1 MVNKATLDSYDMMH
15 DAIVIGDGV
24 IGCAIAVELG
34 LNGYRPLLIGDG
46 WITDY
51 MLSSELEGHGHV
63 RDVSLGNASAF
74 AWGGLA
80 ANYGAGVP
88 GPMLEHY
95 KRSIEL
101 HIQRYDELK
110 DRTPHDWDLRR
121 IVSMSLAKTED
132 DLKGLESNVAWM
144 LSEGFDA
151 EMIDSDEVYRMEPAI
166 KDGFIGASVSK
177 SQWELDS
184 QKYCLALA
192 HEASRLGTKFL
203 AAQVEEVLEGDG
215 RVSSVR
221 VRDAEKIGAPLIFAA
236 TGPWASGIKGI
247 PDLPIRPIKGEI
259 LRIER
264 DGDDLHNRVGYGD
277 RNIGRKPDSLVWAER
292 EVADL
297 QNRVGYGGRNVGRKP
312 DGLVWA
318 GTYEWDRGYDRST
331 TDEGRD
337 HILSGV
343 SEYLPSLVE
352 GRIRTATAC
361 LRPVSSDG
369 FPILGAVGGIDGLYV
384 ANGAGKKG
392 VLLSL
397 LMAKMIMRA
406 ALRSEDV
413 PVEMSTDRFGLN

>member
-1 MVNKATLDSYDMMH
+1 MVNKATLDSH

-24 IGCAIAVELG
+24 IGCAVAVELG
-34 LNGYRPLLIGDG
+34 LNGYRPLVIGDG
-46 WITDY
+46 WVTEY
-51 MLSSELEGHGHV
+51 MLSSEFEGCGDV

-80 ANYGAGVP
+80 ANYGSGVP
-88 GPMLEHY
+88 GVMLAHY

-101 HIQRYDELK
+101 HIERYDELK
-110 DRTPHDWDLRR
+110 ERTRHDWGLGR
-121 IVSMSLAKTED
+121 IVSMSLAKTD
-132 DLKGLESNVAWM
+132 DDFKGLEANVAWM

-151 EMIDSDEVYRMEPAI
+151 EMIGVDEVYRMEPAI

-192 HEASRLGTKFL
+192 DEASRLGAKFL
-203 AAQVEEVLEGDG
+203 SARVEGVLDGDG
-215 RVSSVR
+215 RVCGVR
-221 VRDAEKIGAPLIFAA
+221 VRDGEKIVAPLVFAA
-236 TGPWASGIKGI
+236 TGPWASGIKGL
-247 PDLPIRPIKGEI
+247 PDLPIRPVKGEI

-264 DGDDLHNRVGYGD
+264 GGDDLHNRVGYGD
-277 RNIGRKPDSLVWAER
+277 RNVGRKSDSLVWVER
-292 EVADL
+292 GGADL
-297 QNRVGYGGRNVGRKP
+297 HNRVGYGGRNVGRKP

-318 GTYEWDRGYDRST
+318 GTYEWDRGFDRST

-337 HILSGV
+337 YILSGV
-343 SEYLPSLVE
+343 SEYLPSLVD

-361 LRPVSSDG
+361 LRPVSIDG
-369 FPILGAVGGIDGLYV
+369 IPILGAVGGIDGLYV

-397 LMAKMIMRA
+397 LMAKMIVGA
-406 ALRSEDV
+406 ALRSDDV
-413 PVEMSTDRFGLN
+413 PVEMSADRFGLS

>member
-1 MVNKATLDSYDMMH
+1 M
-15 DAIVIGDGV
+15 
-24 IGCAIAVELG
+24 IGCAVAVELG
-34 LNGYRPLLIGDG
+34 LNGYRPLVIGDG
-46 WITDY
+46 WVTEY
-51 MLSSELEGHGHV
+51 MLSSEFDGHGDV
-63 RDVSLGNASAF
+63 CDVSLGNASAF

-88 GPMLEHY
+88 GVMLEHY

-101 HIQRYDELK
+101 HIERYDELK
-110 DRTPHDWDLRR
+110 DRTPHDWGLVR

-132 DLKGLESNVAWM
+132 DLKGLEANVAWM
-144 LSEGFDA
+144 CSEGFDA
-151 EMIDSDEVYRMEPAI
+151 EMIGVDEVYRMEPAI

-192 HEASRLGTKFL
+192 DEARRLGVRFL
-203 AAQVEEVLEGDG
+203 AARVEGALDGDG
-215 RVSSVR
+215 RVCGVR
-221 VRDAEKIGAPLIFAA
+221 VRDGEKIGAPLVFAA
-236 TGPWASGIKGI
+236 TGPWAGGIKGM
-247 PDLPIRPIKGEI
+247 PDLPIRPVKGEI

-264 DGDDLHNRVGYGD
+264 GGDDLH
-277 RNIGRKPDSLVWAER
+277 
-292 EVADL
+292 
-297 QNRVGYGGRNVGRKP
+297 NRVGYGGRNVGRKP

-318 GTYEWDRGYDRST
+318 GTYEWDRGFDRST

-337 HILSGV
+337 YILSGV
-343 SEYLPSLVE
+343 SEYLPSLVD

-397 LMAKMIMRA
+397 LMAKMIVGA

-413 PVEMSTDRFGLN
+413 PVEMFAGRFGLS

>member
-51 MLSSELEGHGHV
+51 MLSSELEGYGHV

-80 ANYGAGVP
+80 ANYGTGVP
-88 GPMLEHY
+88 GPMLAHY

-110 DRTPHDWDLRR
+110 DRTPHDWCLRR
-121 IVSMSLAKTED
+121 IMSMSLAKTED
-132 DLKGLESNVAWM
+132 DLKRLETDVAWM

-192 HEASRLGTKFL
+192 HEASRLGTKFRS
-203 AAQVEEVLEGDG
+203 AQVEEVLEGDG
-215 RVSSVR
+215 RVSGIR

-264 DGDDLHNRVGYGD
+264 GGDDLHNRVGYGD

-343 SEYLPSLVE
+343 SQYLPSLVE

-369 FPILGAVGGIDGLYV
+369 FPILGPAGGIDGLYV

-397 LMAKMIMRA
+397 LMAKIIVGA

-413 PVEMSTDRFGLN
+413 PVEMSADRFGLS

>member
-1 MVNKATLDSYDMMH
+1 MVNKATLDSY

-24 IGCAIAVELG
+24 IGCAVAVELG
-34 LNGYRPLLIGDG
+34 LNGYRPLVIGDG
-46 WITDY
+46 WVTDY
-51 MLSSELEGHGHV
+51 MLSSEFEGHGDV
-63 RDVSLGNASAF
+63 RGMSLGNASAF

-88 GPMLEHY
+88 GVMLSHY

-101 HIQRYDELK
+101 HIERYDELK
-110 DRTPHDWDLRR
+110 ERTRHDWGLRR

-132 DLKGLESNVAWM
+132 DLQRLESDVAWM

-151 EMIDSDEVYRMEPAI
+151 EMIGVDEVYRMEPAI

-192 HEASRLGTKFL
+192 DEARRLGASFL
-203 AAQVEEVLEGDG
+203 AVRVEEVLDGDG
-215 RVSSVR
+215 RVCGVR
-221 VRDAEKIGAPLIFAA
+221 VRDGEKIGAPLIFAA
-236 TGPWASGIKGI
+236 TGPWAGGIKGL

-264 DGDDLHNRVGYGD
+264 GGDDLH
-277 RNIGRKPDSLVWAER
+277 
-292 EVADL
+292 
-297 QNRVGYGGRNVGRKP
+297 NRVGYGGRNVGRKP

-318 GTYEWDRGYDRST
+318 GTYEWDRGFDRST

-337 HILSGV
+337 YILSGV
-343 SEYLPSLVE
+343 SEYLPSLVD

-361 LRPVSSDG
+361 LRPVSIDG
-369 FPILGAVGGIDGLYV
+369 IPILGAVGGIDGLYV

-397 LMAKMIMRA
+397 LMAKMIVGT

-413 PVEMSTDRFGLN
+413 PVEMSADRFGLS

>member
-24 IGCAIAVELG
+24 IGCAVAVEFG
-34 LNGYRPLLIGDG
+34 LNGYRPLVIGDG
-46 WITDY
+46 WVTEY
-51 MLSSELEGHGHV
+51 MLSSELEGHEHV

-88 GPMLEHY
+88 GVMLEHY

-101 HIQRYDELK
+101 HIERYDELK
-110 DRTPHDWDLRR
+110 ARTRHDWGLVR

-132 DLKGLESNVAWM
+132 DLKGLEANVAWM
-144 LSEGFDA
+144 CSEGFDA
-151 EMIDSDEVYRMEPAI
+151 EMIGVDEVYRMEPAI

-192 HEASRLGTKFL
+192 DEARRLGARFL
-203 AAQVEEVLEGDG
+203 AARVEEVLYGDG
-215 RVSSVR
+215 RVCGVR
-221 VRDAEKIGAPLIFAA
+221 VREGEKIGAPLVFAA
-236 TGPWASGIKGI
+236 TGPWAGGIKDV
-247 PDLPIRPIKGEI
+247 PDLPIRPVKGEI

-264 DGDDLHNRVGYGD
+264 GGDDLHNRVGYGD
-277 RNIGRKPDSLVWAER
+277 RNVGRKPDSLVWVER
-292 EVADL
+292 GGDDL
-297 QNRVGYGGRNVGRKP
+297 HNRVGYGGRNVGRKP

-318 GTYEWDRGYDRST
+318 GTYEWDRGFDRST

-337 HILSGV
+337 YILSGV
-343 SEYLPSLVE
+343 SEYLPSLVD

-361 LRPVSSDG
+361 LRPVSIDG
-369 FPILGAVGGIDGLYV
+369 LPILGAVGGIDGLYV

-397 LMAKMIMRA
+397 LMAKMIVGA
-406 ALRSEDV
+406 ALRSADV
-413 PVEMSTDRFGLN
+413 PVEMSAGRFGLS